1 MALHEKAT
9 HKNLPYSGKKKKKNV
24 ILMILKALKI
34 NVARMFMAAIFAES
48 T

>member
-24 ILMILKALKI
+24 ILMILKI